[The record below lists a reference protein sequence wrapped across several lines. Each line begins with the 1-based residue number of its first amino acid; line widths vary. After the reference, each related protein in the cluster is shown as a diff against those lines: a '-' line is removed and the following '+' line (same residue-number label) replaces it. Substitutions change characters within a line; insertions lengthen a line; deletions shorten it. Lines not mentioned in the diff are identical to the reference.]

1 MAVATARHSCASLAR
16 GLLALLCVP
25 LASAALWS
33 APAWSVTV
41 TFTDPAL
48 FSAALPGPAQV
59 LDFDA
64 LAPGTLLPS
73 GSTQGGVTFNY
84 SIAGLTMKVV
94 DSFSTTS
101 GANSLGLTGGDD
113 AFLDGD
119 TFDLAFSSSVRA
131 LGMFF
136 ITSDA
141 ALASEILLATPVGT
155 AGNSATPF
163 QVLPDGGIA
172 YFVGLIATDLF
183 STAQVDFASDGET
196 NFAFNVDDITT
207 AVPEPN
213 TIVLLAF
220 ALAALGVHGRARG
233 LQTRRDSA

>member
-1 MAVATARHSCASLAR
+1 
-16 GLLALLCVP
+16 
-25 LASAALWS
+25 
-33 APAWSVTV
+33 
-41 TFTDPAL
+41 
-48 FSAALPGPAQV
+48 V
-59 LDFDA
+59 LDFDG

-73 GSTQGGVTFNY
+73 GSTQGGVTFTY
-84 SIAGLTMKVV
+84 AIAGLTMKVV
-94 DSFSTTS
+94 DTFSTTS

-119 TFDLAFSSSVRA
+119 TFDLAFSSPVRA

-163 QVLPDGGIA
+163 AVLPDGGIA
-172 YFVGLIATDLF
+172 YFVGLVSTGLF
-183 STAQVDFASDGET
+183 STAQVDVAADGES

-213 TIVLLAF
+213 TG
-220 ALAALGVHGRARG
+220 ALVALGLGVFGLVAR
-233 LQTRRDSA
+233 TRRLYQRRVRA